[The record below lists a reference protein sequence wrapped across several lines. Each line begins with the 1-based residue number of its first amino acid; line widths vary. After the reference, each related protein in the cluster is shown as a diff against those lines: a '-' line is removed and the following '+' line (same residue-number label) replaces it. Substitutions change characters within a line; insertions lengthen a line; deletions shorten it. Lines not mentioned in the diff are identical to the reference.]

1 MESFLS
7 SGFFRRVFVE
17 WFCWWFCHVV
27 LLVVLSRGFVDGLS
41 RGFCRRF
48 VSRFLSTVCRAGG
61 GGTPPPYDL
70 DCIYVCVQ
78 PGVWIAFMFA
88 CGPGGGLHLYM
99 CAARGGGLHLCLR
112 AGDRVLGR
120 FLIVGRGLDFASQD
134 FECCFVV
141 GLVGYFVD
149 ELAVDDAAVFVEYEH
164 AACEEPCKW
173 SVNEEESV
181 FLPEE
186 G

>member
-1 MESFLS
+1 MATLGAKLLTLCRIVNCFYVKKIPMWRGCHIGIVFCRVVFFGECLS
-7 SGFFRRVFVE
+7 SGFVGGFVT
-17 WFCWWFCHVV
+17 WFCWWFCHVG
-27 LLVVLSRGFVDGLS
+27 LSTVCLAVFVDGLS
-41 RGFCRRF
+41 RGRRGHAPAL
-48 VSRFLSTVCRAGG
+48 RF
-61 GGTPPPYDL
+61 
-70 DCIYVCVQ
+70 
-78 PGVWIAFMFA
+78 
-88 CGPGGGLHLYM
+88 
-99 CAARGGGLHLCLR
+99 GLHLCLR

-149 ELAVDDAAVFVEYEH
+149 EFAVDDAAVFVEYEH

-173 SVNEEESV
+173 SVNEKQSV

>member
-1 MESFLS
+1 MFLCKKDSNVAGLPHWNRFLS

-48 VSRFLSTVCRAGG
+48 VARAAGARPRP
-61 GGTPPPYDL
+61 T
-70 DCIYVCVQ
+70 I
-78 PGVWIAFMFA
+78 WIAFMFA
-88 CGPGGGLHLYM
+88 CSPGF
-99 CAARGGGLHLCLR
+99 GLHLCLR